1 MTVQHLAPGVV
12 LLTGRSIDAVRFT
25 VRVTIAARQRN
36 GQRIPPEITELARE
50 LAVFGQQDTAGE
62 ITNNSEM
69 QADWISTQEAARMLG
84 CSHRQARRLA
94 PELDGTLHAGRWLID
109 RAAVT
114 AYLQNRTAA

>member
-1 MTVQHLAPGVV
+1 MQHLAPGVV

-69 QADWISTQEAARMLG
+69 QADWISTQEMARMLG

-94 PELDGTLHAGRWLID
+94 PELGGTLHAGRWLID

-114 AYLQNRTAA
+114 NYLQNRTAA